1 MDDLELLRYSRHIL
15 LDDIGIEG
23 QERISGSHVLI
34 IGAGGLG
41 SACAPYLAAAGVGT
55 MSIMDHDHVEL
66 TNLQRQIM
74 HQSNAI
80 GLAKVVSAKSMLEQL
95 NPHVKV
101 IPLQEKADSVS
112 LQKAMSTV
120 DVVVDCTDNFK
131 TRHLINSMCVQLKI
145 PLVSGAAIEFDGQVS
160 VFNPQD
166 DQSACYACVFP
177 EEDSFEEVSCA
188 TMGVFSP
195 LVAIIGSLQAAQVLQ
210 LITQCGEPLVNKLL
224 MWNARQSTMMQ
235 IKLAKAPTCK
245 VCGPKF

>member
-23 QERISGSHVLI
+23 QERIKRSHVLI

-80 GLAKVVSAKSMLEQL
+80 GLAKVVSAKTMLEQL
-95 NPHVKV
+95 NPHIKV
-101 IPLQEKADSVS
+101 IPLQEKADLVS
-112 LQKAMSTV
+112 LQNAMSSV

-131 TRHLINSMCVQLKI
+131 TRHLINSLCVQLKK

-166 DQSACYACVFP
+166 DQY
-177 EEDSFEEVSCA
+177 
-188 TMGVFSP
+188 
-195 LVAIIGSLQAAQVLQ
+195 
-210 LITQCGEPLVNKLL
+210 KLPRCC
-224 MWNARQSTMMQ
+224 N
-235 IKLAKAPTCK
+235 
-245 VCGPKF
+245 